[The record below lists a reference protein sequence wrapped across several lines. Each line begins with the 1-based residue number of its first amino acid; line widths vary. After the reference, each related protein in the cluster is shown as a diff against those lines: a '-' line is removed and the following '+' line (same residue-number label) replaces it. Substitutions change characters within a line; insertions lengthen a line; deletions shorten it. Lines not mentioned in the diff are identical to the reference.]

1 MQIHVNLSLGK
12 VCTLGFS
19 EDTAHEIISYQSQ
32 IYVGMSDE
40 KVCILDITEAQ
51 KSVIW
56 FVNMV
61 EGHSYFAGFCGR
73 CMLL

>member
-1 MQIHVNLSLGK
+1 MSLGK
-12 VCTLGFS
+12 VCTLGCS
-19 EDTAHEIISYQSQ
+19 EDTAYEIISYQSQ
-32 IYVGMSDE
+32 ICVGIMSDE

-51 KSVIW
+51 KSVIC

-61 EGHSYFAGFCGR
+61 EGHSYFAGFCCR